1 MNTKESIINAAKN
14 ILAGDGNAYDR
25 MNAIE
30 NGIGMPPIINIIVSY
45 CTVNNITYK
54 QIEAKAK
61 SGSFDRF
68 FNDPLIFTAS

>member
-1 MNTKESIINAAKN
+1 MNTKESIIKAARN

-30 NGIGMPPIINIIVSY
+30 GGIGMPSIINIIVSY
-45 CTVNNITYK
+45 CTENNITYK
-54 QIEAKAK
+54 QIKAEEE
-61 SGSFDRF
+61 SGTFDRF